1 MKVDMVLLYDIIII
15 LFIGLLMVLSSL
27 GGFIMFSDNFIDGS
41 FMFIKQIV
49 IAIIGLL
56 IMIGLS
62 KVDYSHFK
70 KYSKIFYIISVL
82 LLILVLIVGKGKGV
96 RRWLMLGPISFQPSE
111 LAKYSLVIFLAAIY
125 DSKKDM
131 IDNLNIR
138 LLYFYLPIAITIGL
152 IILEPNFGTAF
163 VIGFISITILF
174 IMGFDVKELGIIV
187 LLAMIVLSIG
197 IMVKPY
203 ARMRIIGFFNPKGT
217 NIPTAQSQYS
227 LFAIGS
233 GKLFGL
239 GLGNGMTKLFFLPR
253 AYTDFIFS
261 VIGEE
266 LGFIGSIVLVVAYF
280 VMIIRGLK
288 IARRATDYFCC
299 YASYG
304 IVIIISYYIIF
315 NILIALKL
323 FPITG
328 LPLPLVSVGGSSLII
343 TLIAMGILLSISRNN
358 SGVNLNEN
366 GFDSVRRNRRSYISW
381 NPLGK

>member
-1 MKVDMVLLYDIIII
+1 MKADIVLLYDIIIV

-62 KVDYSHFK
+62 KVDYNHFK
-70 KYSKIFYIISVL
+70 KYSKIFFIISIL
-82 LLILVLIVGKGKGV
+82 LLILVLVVGKGKGV
-96 RRWLMLGPISFQPSE
+96 RRWIMLGPLSFQPSE

-125 DSKKDM
+125 ETKKDVV
-131 IDNLNIR
+131 DKLKVR
-138 LLYFYLPIAITIGL
+138 LLYFYLPVAVTIGL
-152 IILEPNFGTAF
+152 IMIEPNFGTAF
-163 VIGFISITILF
+163 VIGFISLTILF

-187 LLAMIVLSIG
+187 LLAIIILSIS
-197 IMVKPY
+197 IMIKPY
-203 ARMRIIGFFNPKGT
+203 ARMRIVGFFNLKG
-217 NIPTAQSQYS
+217 IKAPVAQSQYS

-233 GKLFGL
+233 GKLLGL

-266 LGFIGSIVLVVAYF
+266 LGFIGSIVLIVAYL
-280 VMIIRGLK
+280 VMIIRGMK
-288 IARRATDYFCC
+288 IARKATDYFC
-299 YASYG
+299 YYTSYG

-323 FPITG
+323 FPVTG

-343 TLIAMGILLSISRNN
+343 TLSVMGILLSISRNN
-358 SGVNLNEN
+358 NGVNLNEN
-366 GFDSVRRNRRSYISW
+366 SFDSVRRNRRSYISW
-381 NPLGK
+381 NPHCK